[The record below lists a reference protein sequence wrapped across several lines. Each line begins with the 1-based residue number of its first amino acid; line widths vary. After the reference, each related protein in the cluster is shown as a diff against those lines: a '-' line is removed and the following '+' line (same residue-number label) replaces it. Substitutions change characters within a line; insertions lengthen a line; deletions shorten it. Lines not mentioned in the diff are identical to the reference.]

1 MQYYD
6 AKLMMETVGTALP
19 LAILLIEDDED
30 RQFVTDLYL
39 QHRELL
45 YKKATGFFYNSQSEI
60 EDAVSDAAE
69 RMCKYCKEIQNIP
82 CNKRKFYI
90 VKIIRSVCITRLAVL
105 QRQQE
110 RNDWFAD
117 TETVEGIEDENS
129 AHGIVFSRV
138 YADDLLHSFSMLSD
152 RDKEL
157 IRMRHIDRMDY
168 DEIANTLHISE
179 GTARTAVSRA
189 KARLERLAQHVK
201 DDNL

>member
-45 YKKATGFFYNSQSEI
+45 YKKAKGFFYNSQSEI
-60 EDAVSDAAE
+60 EDAVSSAAE
-69 RMCKYCKEIQNIP
+69 RICKYCKELQKIP

-90 VKIIRSVCITRLAVL
+90 VRIIRSVCITRVAVL

-110 RNDWFAD
+110 RRDWFAD
-117 TETVEGIEDENS
+117 TETVEGVEDENS
-129 AHGIVFSRV
+129 AHSIVFSRV
-138 YADDLLHSFSMLSD
+138 YADDLLNSFSMLSD

-157 IRMRHIDRMDY
+157 IRMRHIDMMYY

-189 KARLERLAQHVK
+189 KARLESLAQHVK
-201 DDNL
+201 DDTL